1 MTTPASPS
9 GGTSPGTSS
18 GVIVHVYGR
27 TDIGRMR
34 EHNEDAF
41 VVADLTTMNATLEPA
56 LCTHVSGERGTL
68 FMVADGM
75 GGAAAGEI
83 ASAMAVDVV
92 LDEIRKRWTS
102 VEARDPMTFA
112 ASLRLATEAANLR
125 IHQFATD
132 HPEHRGMGTTAT
144 VAGLLGDTLYLTQVG
159 DSRAYLIRAGEAR
172 QITKD
177 QSLMQRLIEAGE
189 ITVEEAEQS
198 DRRNI
203 ILQALG
209 PEARI
214 SIDLTHQRIR
224 RDDTLILCSD
234 GLSGQVKTDEI
245 ARIATEEKDLM
256 TICRRLIDRANETG
270 GPDNITVIAARFE
283 GESLIPAEAGEEVG
297 HRVYPLGDETTP
309 SVPAQKFVRRRSG
322 TPPVVSGVDGAS
334 PDGPPSLVDDGL
346 VAARR
351 ERGRPLVIAL
361 ALLALIAGAVA
372 VWYIADLVAS
382 RRAVSP
388 PSADSTAAEA
398 SRPGGIRDSL
408 SPPL

>member
-1 MTTPASPS
+1 
-9 GGTSPGTSS
+9 
-18 GVIVHVYGR
+18 
-27 TDIGRMR
+27 MR
-34 EHNEDAF
+34 EHNEDTF
-41 VVADLTTMNATLEPA
+41 LVADLTTMNATLEPT
-56 LCTHVSGERGTL
+56 LTTHVSGERGSL

-75 GGAAAGEI
+75 GGAAAGEL
-83 ASAMAVDVV
+83 ASAMAVEVV
-92 LDEIRKRWTS
+92 LDEVRKRWTS
-102 VEARDPMTFA
+102 VEAKDPMTFA

-189 ITVEEAEQS
+189 ITPEEAEHS

-224 RDDTLILCSD
+224 RGDTLILCSD
-234 GLSGQVKTDEI
+234 GLSGQVRTEEI
-245 ARIATEEKDLM
+245 ARIATEERDLM
-256 TICRRLIDRANETG
+256 EICRRLIDRANETG
-270 GPDNITVIAARFE
+270 GPDNITVVAARFE
-283 GESLIPAEAGEEVG
+283 GDTLIAAEAGEEVG

-309 SVPAQKFVRRRSG
+309 SIPAQKFIRRRSG
-322 TPPVVSGVDGAS
+322 TPPMVGGVDGTS
-334 PDGPPSLVDDGL
+334 GPATTPAIADDEL
-346 VAARR
+346 LAARR
-351 ERGRPLVIAL
+351 QRGRPLVIVL
-361 ALLALIAGAVA
+361 AVLALIAGAVA
-372 VWYIADLVAS
+372 VWYIADLVATRS
-382 RRAVSP
+382 NSGDLAP
-388 PSADSTAAEA
+388 TADSAAAGA
-398 SRPGGIRDSL
+398 SNDSL
-408 SPPL
+408 TPPL

>member
-1 MTTPASPS
+1 MTTPLSPA
-9 GGTSPGTSS
+9 GGTPPGITS
-18 GVIVHVYGR
+18 GVIVQVYGR

-41 VVADLTTMNATLEPA
+41 LIADLTTMNAALEPS

-92 LDEIRKRWTS
+92 LDEVRKRWTA
-102 VEARDPMTFA
+102 VDAKDPMTFA
-112 ASLRLATEAANLR
+112 ASLRLATETANLR

-144 VAGLLGDTLYLTQVG
+144 VAGLLGDTLYITQVG

-189 ITVEEAEQS
+189 ITAEEAEQS

-214 SIDLTHQRIR
+214 AIDLTHQRVR
-224 RDDTLILCSD
+224 RGDTLILCSD
-234 GLSGQVKTDEI
+234 GLSGQIRIDEI
-245 ARIATEEKDLM
+245 ARIATEEQEVM
-256 TICRRLIDRANETG
+256 AICRRLIDRANETG
-270 GPDNITVIAARFE
+270 GPDNITVVAARFE
-283 GESLIPAEAGEEVG
+283 GDSLIPAEAGEEVG

-309 SVPAQKFVRRRSG
+309 SIPAQKFVRRRSG
-322 TPPVVSGVDGAS
+322 TPPMVGGVSAAAE
-334 PDGPPSLVDDGL
+334 PPSPAGEADL
-346 VAARR
+346 AARR
-351 ERGRPLVIAL
+351 QRARPLVIAL
-361 ALLALIAGAVA
+361 AVLAILAGAFAIWHIMGIVA
-372 VWYIADLVAS
+372 ERGAEGQPA
-382 RRAVSP
+382 P
-388 PSADSTAAEA
+388 ADSSSSGAAIRA
-398 SRPGGIRDSL
+398 PGDPL
-408 SPPL
+408 SIPL

>member
-1 MTTPASPS
+1 
-9 GGTSPGTSS
+9 
-18 GVIVHVYGR
+18 
-27 TDIGRMR
+27 MR

-41 VVADLTTMNATLEPA
+41 LVADLTTMNATLEPA
-56 LCTHVSGERGTL
+56 LTTHVSGERGSL

-83 ASAMAVDVV
+83 ASAMAIDVV
-92 LDEIRKRWTS
+92 LDEVRKRWTA
-102 VEARDPMTFA
+102 VDARDPMTFA

-189 ITVEEAEQS
+189 ITAEEAEQS

-224 RDDTLILCSD
+224 RGDTLILCSD
-234 GLSGQVKTDEI
+234 GLSGQVRTEEI
-245 ARIATEEKDLM
+245 ARIATDEQDLM
-256 TICRRLIDRANETG
+256 AICRRLIDRANETG
-270 GPDNITVIAARFE
+270 GPDNITVVAARFE
-283 GESLIPAEAGEEVG
+283 GDTLIAAEAGEEVG

-309 SVPAQKFVRRRSG
+309 SIPAQKFIRRRSG
-322 TPPVVSGVDGAS
+322 TPPAVGGVDGAS
-334 PDGPPSLVDDGL
+334 SAPVTPAMVDDGL
-346 VAARR
+346 LAARR
-351 ERGRPLVIAL
+351 ERGRPLVIML
-361 ALLALIAGAVA
+361 AVLALIAGAIA
-372 VWYIADLVAS
+372 VWYLADLITTRNSS
-382 RRAVSP
+382 RSAAP
-388 PSADSTAAEA
+388 TADSSAAGA
-398 SRPGGIRDSL
+398 RGATSDSL
-408 SPPL
+408 TPPL